1 MRVRL
6 LDCWSREHFEEI
18 GDIEDIAC
26 IIFVEVSNDQTLE
39 VSNDQTLEVYY
50 KDGDSAHFDS
60 SSDRFRS
67 LDVELEVVYL
77 PSAGIDKRPEGCGDI
92 WDFAGYMAGIWYIE
106 QLSDDDDEAE
116 DDEE

>member
-26 IIFVEVSNDQTLE
+26 IIFVEVSG
-39 VSNDQTLEVYY
+39 DQTLEVYY

-60 SSDRFRS
+60 SSNRFRS
-67 LDVELEVVYL
+67 LDAELDVVYL
-77 PSAGIDKRPEGCGDI
+77 PAAGIDKRPEGCDY
-92 WDFAGYMAGIWYIE
+92 WDFAGYMAGIGYIE
-106 QLSDDDDEAE
+106 QLSDDDDGGEAE

>member
-1 MRVRL
+1 MRARL
-6 LDCWSREHFEEI
+6 LDCWNREHFEEI

-26 IIFVEVSNDQTLE
+26 IIFVEVSG
-39 VSNDQTLEVYY
+39 DQTLEVYY

-60 SSDRFRS
+60 SRNRFRS

-77 PSAGIDKRPEGCGDI
+77 PSAGIDKRPEGCGSC
-92 WDFAGYMAGIWYIE
+92 WDFAGYMAGVGYIE

>member
-18 GDIEDIAC
+18 GNIEDIAC
-26 IIFVEVSNDQTLE
+26 IIFVEVSG
-39 VSNDQTLEVYY
+39 DQTLEVYY

-67 LDVELEVVYL
+67 LDAELDVVYL
-77 PSAGIDKRPEGCGDI
+77 PTVGIDKRPEGCGDI
-92 WDFAGYMAGIWYIE
+92 WDFAGYMAGIGYIE
-106 QLSDDDDEAE
+106 QLSDDDDGGEAE